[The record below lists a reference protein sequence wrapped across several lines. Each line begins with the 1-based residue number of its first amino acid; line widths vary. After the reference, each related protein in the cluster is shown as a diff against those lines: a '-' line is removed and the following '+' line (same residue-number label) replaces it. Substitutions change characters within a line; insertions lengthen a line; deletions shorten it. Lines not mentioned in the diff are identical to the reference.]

1 MKNTIIIAILTI
13 LSTSVKAQEGMK
25 FEHNIHW
32 KDILKKAKTEKKY
45 IFVDC
50 YTTWCGPCKYMDS
63 NVFVVSEVGRLYND
77 KFINIKFQLDSTGKD
92 DDDVKAQYAD
102 ASFIKNTCNISSYP
116 TFLFFNSDGELIS
129 RGESMME
136 SAEFITKG
144 SNALDLQKQYSTQ
157 LKNYEAGKRDEAFL
171 KNLSLLAAQEDKASA
186 EKFTKE
192 YLSTQTDLFSNNN
205 MLFISQTT
213 FSTRDTGYTLILN
226 NKKRFDSIVGKDKI
240 TNVLRRA
247 SFQYAFS
254 VIKPTWGEAEWNA
267 YGDTLREQF
276 PSFAEDQLLT
286 LKGMF
291 YQHKKDWEGYA
302 KAVEEYAASNYPLP
316 TRLNQCAWT
325 IFSQCNNIQILKKAL
340 QWSKQSFISQKD
352 IDPNYMN
359 TYANLLYKTGKK
371 SEALKWELKAQKIAV
386 KNGEDKDWGDDVINK
401 IKKGEKTW

>member
-1 MKNTIIIAILTI
+1 MKKFLYL
-13 LSTSVKAQEGMK
+13 LSSCLFYISLQAQDTGIR
-25 FEHNIHW
+25 FEHSNW
-32 KDILKKAKTEKKY
+32 STTLAKAKTDNKY
-45 IFVDC
+45 IFIDC

-63 NVFVVSEVGRLYND
+63 NVFVVAEVGRLYND
-77 KFINIKFQLDSTGKD
+77 NFINIKFQLDSTGKV

-102 ASFIKNTCNISSYP
+102 ASFIKNTYNISSYP
-116 TFLFFNSDGELIS
+116 TFLFFNSNGELIS

-171 KNLSLLAAQEDKASA
+171 KNLSLLAAQEDKTSA

-240 TNVLRRA
+240 TNVLRNA

-276 PSFAEDQLLT
+276 PLFAEDQLLT

-291 YQHKKDWEGYA
+291 YQHKKDWEGYS

-325 IFSQCNNIQILKKAL
+325 IFSQCNNIQVLKKAL

-352 IDPNYMN
+352 IDPNYIN
-359 TYANLLYKTGKK
+359 TYANLLYKTGKNPRH
-371 SEALKWELKAQKIAV
+371 S
-386 KNGEDKDWGDDVINK
+386 NGN
-401 IKKGEKTW
+401 